1 MFEGSTGS
9 DYGCWKV
16 TGVLVSAKSGTDYI
30 LVLGGSNNGGYI
42 MQPSKYYVNTDRV
55 NVSLDVSEL

>member
-1 MFEGSTGS
+1 MFEGSNGYN
-9 DYGCWKV
+9 YGCWKV
-16 TGVLVSAKSGTDYI
+16 TGVSVNTKSGTDYI

-42 MQPSKYYVNTDRV
+42 LQPSKYFVTTNKV